1 MKNEWIN
8 VSKTDYLQ
16 RATRQIEKVK
26 KKCKKN
32 EENINRSQEE
42 KLWQNGVNRPDTR
55 SRDVKIMKIMIH
67 IKNCFSLEISVL
79 LSISS
84 QNNLKLKINFWI
96 WLQYW
101 SYPDVHIYDKK
112 FPDKKKRKTK
122 TELWKFIALHQMCQ
136 IIAWKE
142 NKHDLNLIDWEKE
155 KNIAWNATT
164 SSSTFEMSW
173 I

>member
-1 MKNEWIN
+1 
-8 VSKTDYLQ
+8 
-16 RATRQIEKVK
+16 VK
-26 KKCKKN
+26 KKCKN

-84 QNNLKLKINFWI
+84 RNNLKLKINFRI

-112 FPDKKKRKTK
+112 FPDKKKRKNKNRTLK
-122 TELWKFIALHQMCQ
+122 IYCSPPDVPDNNMERKQTWSQFNRLRERKKYILKCNNIFKYVWKV
-136 IIAWKE
+136 
-142 NKHDLNLIDWEKE
+142 
-155 KNIAWNATT
+155 
-164 SSSTFEMSW
+164 
-173 I
+173 